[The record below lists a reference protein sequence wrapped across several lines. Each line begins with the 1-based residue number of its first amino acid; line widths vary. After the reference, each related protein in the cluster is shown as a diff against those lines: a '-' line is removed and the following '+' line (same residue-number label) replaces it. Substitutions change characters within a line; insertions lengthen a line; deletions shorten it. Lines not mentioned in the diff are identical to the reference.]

1 MSTENIAKLAEAAA
15 SNTTLSAKI
24 QALRAE
30 SAPDFAERLADLST
44 EAGVPF
50 TAEEYR
56 AAYPGSDA
64 ELSAELLDGVAGG
77 IREAKNFKSPF
88 ED

>member
-15 SNTTLSAKI
+15 SNPTLSAKI

-30 SAPDFAERLADLST
+30 STPDFAERLADLST

-56 AAYPGSDA
+56 AAYPGSDT
-64 ELSAELLDGVAGG
+64 ELSAEQLERVAGG
-77 IREAKNFKSPF
+77 VRDSKNLRSPF
-88 ED
+88 EN